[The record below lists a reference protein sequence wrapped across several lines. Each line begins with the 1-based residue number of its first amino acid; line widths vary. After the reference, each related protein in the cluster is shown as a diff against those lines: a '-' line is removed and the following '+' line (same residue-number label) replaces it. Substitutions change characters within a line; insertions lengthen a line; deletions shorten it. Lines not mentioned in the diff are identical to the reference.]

1 MCQSERILGK
11 KNRMN
16 RLDKIKVEGFKSISS
31 TVLDIKPINVLI
43 GGNGS
48 GKSNFIE
55 AFTLLRKIA
64 EGNLVRYVKINDGAD
79 RLLHFGTKST
89 REIRLHVFF
98 NSDVSQYE
106 ISLEPTPSNGL
117 VPVDEYAY
125 FWNKEKYEE
134 PYEQG
139 FESSGG
145 EAGISQSDTR
155 RVTKHVKLA
164 LKSWRVYHFHDTGFS
179 SPLKKLSNID
189 DNRFLRGDGSNLASF
204 LYRLKELHI
213 VEYKL
218 IRNTMRRIAP
228 FFLDFVLEPRAL
240 GRETIR
246 LEWKHKESDSYFD
259 VSSLSDGSLR
269 FLALATLLLQPKE
282 LKPSIILMDEP
293 ELGLHPSAISVL
305 GAMIRSASKE
315 VQLLISTQ
323 SPILLDQFEPDQ
335 VIVVEQQNGRSE
347 FFRLESDQLKG
358 WLSEYSLGELWE
370 KNELGGRPK

>member
-1 MCQSERILGK
+1 
-11 KNRMN
+11 MN

-64 EGNLVRYVKINDGAD
+64 EGSLVRYVKINDGAD

-89 REIRLHVFF
+89 REIRLHIFF
-98 NSDVSQYE
+98 NSGVNQYE

-269 FLALATLLLQPKE
+269 FLALATLLLQPEE
-282 LKPSIILMDEP
+282 LKPSIILMDQP
-293 ELGLHPSAISVL
+293 ELGLHPFAISVL

-370 KNELGGRPK
+370 KNELDGRPK

>member
-1 MCQSERILGK
+1 
-11 KNRMN
+11 MN
-16 RLDKIKVEGFKSISS
+16 RLDKIKIEGFKSISS

-55 AFTLLRKIA
+55 AFTLLREIT

-79 RLLHFGTKST
+79 RLLHFGAKST

-98 NSDVSQYE
+98 NSDVNQYE

-117 VPVDEYAY
+117 IPVDECAY
-125 FWNKEKYEE
+125 FCNEEKYED
-134 PYEQG
+134 PYGQG
-139 FESSGG
+139 FVSNGE

-164 LKSWRVYHFHDTGFS
+164 LKSWRVYHFHDTSSS
-179 SPLKKLSNID
+179 SPLKRLSKID

-204 LYRLKELHI
+204 LYRLKEAYK
-213 VEYKL
+213 VQYKL

-228 FFLDFVLEPRAL
+228 FFLDFALEPRAL
-240 GRETIR
+240 GEETIR
-246 LEWKHKESDSYFD
+246 LEWRHKESDAYFD
-259 VSSLSDGSLR
+259 VSSFSDGSLR
-269 FLALATLLLQPKE
+269 FLALATLLLQPEE
-282 LKPSIILMDEP
+282 LKPSIILLDEP
-293 ELGLHPSAISVL
+293 ELGLHPAAINVL

-323 SPILLDQFEPDQ
+323 SPIFLDQFEPDE
-335 VIVVEQQNGRSE
+335 VIVVEQQNGKSE
-347 FFRLESDQLKG
+347 FCRLESDQLKD
-358 WLSEYSLGELWE
+358 WLSDYSLGELWE
-370 KNELGGRPK
+370 KNEFGGRPK

>member
-1 MCQSERILGK
+1 M
-11 KNRMN
+11 
-16 RLDKIKVEGFKSISS
+16 RLDKIKIEGFKSISS
-31 TVLDIKPINVLI
+31 TTLDIKPINVLI

-48 GKSNFIE
+48 GKTNFIE
-55 AFTLLRKIA
+55 AFTFLREIT
-64 EGNLVRYVKINDGAD
+64 EGNLTRYVKINGGAD
-79 RLLHFGTKST
+79 RLLHFGAKST
-89 REIRLHVFF
+89 KEIRLHVFF
-98 NSDVSQYE
+98 NSDVNQYE
-106 ISLEPTPSNGL
+106 VSLEPHSSDGL
-117 VPVDEYAY
+117 FKIDE
-125 FWNKEKYEE
+125 KK
-134 PYEQG
+134 
-139 FESSGG
+139 
-145 EAGISQSDTR
+145 
-155 RVTKHVKLA
+155 TKIDA
-164 LKSWRVYHFHDTGFS
+164 ASAMKSWRVYHFHDTGFS
-179 SPLKKLSNID
+179 SPLKKISNID

-204 LYRLKELHI
+204 LYRLKELHV
-213 VEYKL
+213 VEYKI

-269 FLALATLLLQPKE
+269 FLALATLLFQPEE

-335 VIVVEQQNGRSE
+335 VIVVEQQNGKSE